1 MNWKKLLPPIL
12 YRRGGSADKPLL
24 DGEYIEN
31 SMENSPALI
40 VLVVVLVWA
49 TAAVLLTLSD
59 SRQRDLTVWADNQ
72 YAPFSVR
79 ARCDFTYVDAAA
91 TEQKR
96 QEARDKILPVYRVD
110 TQRQNAQEELFQEFI
125 AAMKQREK
133 SEQRGQ
139 KYFPENASPCKK
151 MVAQLYDFDEIMAAI
166 NKNINQWH
174 KTCENILRHGVA
186 GTDTALPEN
195 LKEIQLFSADG
206 REYQLLPDD
215 STKSVAKLADAL
227 QLERGAR
234 DEFIREF
241 TPLIADGTILLD
253 EKATAANR
261 EKAAA
266 AVPQVEK
273 TKKRGEMMIERNQI
287 ITQENV
293 AMLKAERE
301 ALPPGFGAAEF
312 YQRIGICFIVMA
324 MGLFFLYRMYPKIFR
339 STRKFALGGAVII
352 IALLANYNALQLFFH
367 FFRSG
372 AVNRYDLMLFMIP
385 VPLGAA
391 LMSVLLGNR
400 AALFGNVL
408 VASLTAMMILPDRSF
423 ELMLRWFAIMTLMS
437 LSLRD
442 VTNYRSFFVRMF
454 FGAALLTALIN
465 SDVWMAYRDAGVW
478 KVAVTALFANA
489 FCCAM
494 GGLLLVFAFELIFNA
509 ETNMSLMVLCDYN
522 HPLLEKLKR
531 EAPGTMFHSMTV
543 ATLAED
549 AAKAIKANPL
559 RAKAAALFHDI
570 GKLAMPQYFVENNV
584 DSPKTHMTMP
594 PQRSCGIIRGHVKEG
609 LALARLYRLNSFIRS
624 AILTHHGNDLISF
637 FYQRALKERE
647 NNPDSNVS
655 PLVESM
661 FRYDGMPPQEKEL
674 TILALADACEAASR
688 SLNKPTPAKIET
700 LVGDIFVGRLRGG
713 QLRNSDLTLE
723 ELALV
728 RECFI
733 ADLISFNH
741 GRIAYQQ
748 EKSDDSTA
756 LPVAKS
762 PAPGTPEK

>member
-31 SMENSPALI
+31 SMEKSPALI
-40 VLVVVLVWA
+40 VLVAVLVWV

-59 SRQRDLTVWADNQ
+59 SRQRDLTVWADEQ

-79 ARCDFTYVDAAA
+79 ARCNFSYEDVTA

-96 QEARDKILPVYRVD
+96 QEARAKELPIYRVD
-110 TQRQNAQEELFQEFI
+110 AKKQQQLNTLFHEFI
-125 AAMKQREK
+125 AVLKQREK
-133 SEQRGQ
+133 AAQAKQ
-139 KYFPENASPCKK
+139 KFIPETRTPCADF
-151 MVAQLYDFDEIMAAI
+151 VAGLYDFDEIIKAV
-166 NKNINQWH
+166 NKHSGKWQEACNA
-174 KTCENILRHGVA
+174 ILRQGIA
-186 GTDTALPEN
+186 GSDAKLPEN
-195 LKEIQLFSADG
+195 LKKLHLISADG
-206 REYQLLPDD
+206 REYQLMPDD
-215 STKSVAKLADAL
+215 SKQSAEKLADAL
-227 QLERGAR
+227 QLEHGVRG
-234 DEFIREF
+234 EFILGF
-241 TPLIADGTILLD
+241 QPLLAAGTIVYD
-253 EKATAANR
+253 EKATTDAR

-266 AVPQVEK
+266 TVAPVVKE
-273 TKKRGEMMIERNQI
+273 KKRGEVLIERNQI

-301 ALPPGFGAAEF
+301 TLPPGFGAAEF
-312 YQRIGICFIVMA
+312 YQRIGVCFVIM
-324 MGLFFLYRMYPKIFR
+324 MMSLFFLYRMYPKIFR

-352 IALLANYNALQLFFH
+352 IASLANYSALQLFFY

-372 AVNRYDLMLFMIP
+372 VMHRYDLMLFMIP

-391 LMSVLLGNR
+391 LISVLLGNR

-423 ELMLRWFAIMTLMS
+423 ELMLRWFAIAALMS
-437 LSLRD
+437 LLLRD
-442 VTNYRSFFVRMF
+442 VTDYRSFFVRVF
-454 FGAALLTALIN
+454 FGSALLTALIN
-465 SDVWMAYRDAGVW
+465 SDVWIAYRDAGVW
-478 KVAVTALFANA
+478 KAALLALFGNA
-489 FCCAM
+489 FCCAT

-584 DSPKTHMTMP
+584 DSPNTHLAMP

-609 LALARLYRLNSFIRS
+609 LALARQYRLNSFIRS
-624 AILTHHGNDLISF
+624 AILSHHGDDLISF

-647 NNPDSNVS
+647 NNPDSS
-655 PLVESM
+655 PVVESM

-674 TILALADACEAASR
+674 TILSLADACEAASR
-688 SLNKPTPAKIET
+688 SLNKPTPAKVEA

-723 ELALV
+723 ELSLV
-728 RECFI
+728 KECFI

-748 EKSDDSTA
+748 EKKDDPIA